1 MRSLN
6 SICRA
11 RDEARYISRS
21 WSSSKPVEP
30 VSAVSKY
37 MPSADETYGSQANK
51 DLWYSLEV
59 RAITGGKLFT
69 PEVAHEANKGYNKAI
84 GSAQFQHHF
93 TLHSS
98 PEDLLQYIDR
108 SQFTV
113 TYKGVEL

>member
-6 SICRA
+6 SVCRA
-11 RDEARYISRS
+11 RDEARFISRS
-21 WSSSKPVEP
+21 WARTSEYVPQDRP
-30 VSAVSKY
+30 AKY
-37 MPSADETYGSQANK
+37 MPDADVQYGSQANK

-59 RAITGGKLFT
+59 RAIAGGKLFT
-69 PEVAHEANKGYNKAI
+69 PQIAHEANRGYNKAI

-93 TLHSS
+93 TLHSN

-108 SQFTV
+108 NQFTV